1 VGDIS
6 RMQPEFPHIDPT
18 DTRLR
23 WLPPCKRIYG
33 PKEVTLFKR
42 SLAIDHISAALS
54 LICDK
59 VSLTDVPPGVLDDKR
74 VEFENAYHPGVAL
87 SNQRKS
93 RSVLPKHTELPSK
106 EVRNFDFDKLSEPV
120 KAVLHLLKKLD
131 VLIVD
136 TPPFKGP
143 RRYGNMACRDLHD
156 KLNSRV
162 DEWIRAD
169 FGKWYLKK
177 DETTDKDADS
187 SQKSIY
193 NFETELKYYFLGS
206 FGSRERL
213 DFGTGH
219 ELSFLAFLASLL
231 MCDILPRNETTG
243 VEYLIL
249 FSKYYDLVRKLI
261 QTYTLEPAGSHGVWG
276 LDDHFHLIYIL
287 GAFQMVDFH
296 SLQKGEKSINALN
309 YRMGLTPS
317 SALDSRTLKQNRT
330 RNLYYNAIAF
340 IKRVKFGPFNE
351 HSPLLF
357 EVSTSKTWEKIA
369 KGMLK
374 MYYGEVLSKFPVVQH
389 FYFGHIL
396 YPWIDR
402 QTGKP
407 LPETSPED
415 EEPSGADLQNN
426 KYDISSSDSSGA
438 FDILKEGSPTNFR
451 SGPEVAMDS
460 LYLKRERELEKLH
473 NERETTSFTGKRKG
487 NELPTSRSMW
497 PSNTPKEWEKS
508 K

>member
-1 VGDIS
+1 
-6 RMQPEFPHIDPT
+6 MQPEFVHIDLT
-18 DTRLR
+18 HAKLK

-33 PKEVTLFKR
+33 PKEVELFKK
-42 SLAIDHISAALS
+42 SIAIDRISGALS
-54 LICDK
+54 LICEK
-59 VSLTDVPPGVLDDKR
+59 ISLTDVPPGVLDDR
-74 VEFENAYHPGVAL
+74 QVEFENAYHPGVAL
-87 SNQRKS
+87 SNHKKTPKTHPNS
-93 RSVLPKHTELPSK
+93 AVLPNK
-106 EVRNFDFDKLSEPV
+106 EAQEFDFNKLSEPV
-120 KAVLHLLKKLD
+120 KVVLRLLKRLD
-131 VLIVD
+131 ALIAE

-156 KLNSRV
+156 KLNSRI
-162 DEWIRAD
+162 DNWIRKEL
-169 FGKWYLKK
+169 GKWYLK
-177 DETTDKDADS
+177 DDYASNNDGDTS
-187 SQKSIY
+187 Y

-219 ELSFLAFLASLL
+219 ELSFLAFIASLL

-243 VEYLIL
+243 VEYLVM

-287 GAFQMVDFH
+287 GAFQMVDFL
-296 SLQKGEKSINALN
+296 SLEKGEKSMKALN
-309 YRMGLTPS
+309 YRMGLTPAS
-317 SALDSRTLKQNRT
+317 VLNTRILKQNRT

-357 EVSTSKTWEKIA
+357 DVCTSKTWEKIA

-389 FYFGHIL
+389 FYFGHVL
-396 YPWIDR
+396 FPWVDR
-402 QTGKP
+402 KTGQP

-415 EEPSGADLQNN
+415 EEPTDVDMQSN
-426 KYDISSSDSSGA
+426 KYDISSNDISGP
-438 FDILKEGSPTNFR
+438 FDKAGSATNYR

-460 LYLKRERELEKLH
+460 LYGKREKELEKLH
-473 NERETTSFTGKRKG
+473 TEREITSFTGKRDG
-487 NELPTSRSMW
+487 GELPTSLSMW
-497 PSNTPKEWEKS
+497 PTNTPKNRNDLNS
-508 K
+508 NV